1 MDRTMKQLGRYF
13 IAALALVAA
22 AACQKELETVQP
34 VEEKASPV
42 FVIQASV
49 DVQESRAFLDET
61 GDIFW
66 NQGDAL
72 KVFQGTN
79 GYKFTTE
86 EEGLSCKFSYE
97 GDLNKADGDF
107 YALYPY
113 TDAATIANGVITTV
127 LPSEQTAAAGSFG
140 KQANLAVAFAP
151 FGESLTF
158 KNAAAFVKV
167 SFKTTDENAQIK
179 KITIRSVDENVL
191 LSGNVTLTPT
201 VTDGVVTDVALAV
214 TDGVPYVSV
223 VAEEGALSPETDYY
237 LIAAPAALAGG
248 YRVEFTTT
256 DGLTFTKDY
265 TGNSYNSAAFK
276 RNTIAPVGRKNLDLY
291 EIPAYVRLTYA
302 NAIKKKT
309 VGDQYDYI
317 VVYKMA
323 EDDYRILN
331 QRRTQTNVTGLSQYF
346 GITTSQL
353 STWVLFGG
361 SVPSGIADAGCWV
374 FSQAFSPNPSSKIV
388 SGGDNPS
395 YQSDNFIL
403 LEDDE
408 DVRIHVTI
416 TSSSAGNGNTKGT
429 ATVKLYDAC
438 NKSGDYASH
447 SDYCEVKLNNLKI
460 SMDQS
465 TDTGDIGGEFEA
477 ASFKEIVRQLL
488 LHTSAASYYETAYNK
503 ISSKNTFTAG
513 FKTSSITTA
522 GSTPLT
528 YSNYFMFKN
537 TGINSTYDQKV
548 SVYRKG
554 TATYADFAADNNI

>member
-1 MDRTMKQLGRYF
+1 MNRTMKKLGRYF
-13 IAALALVAA
+13 IAALAIVAS
-22 AACQKELETVQP
+22 AACQKEFETVQP
-34 VEEKASPV
+34 VEEKAPSV

-79 GYKFTTE
+79 GFKFTTE

-276 RNTIAPVGRKNLDLY
+276 RNTIAPVGRKNLDKFEMDGY
-291 EIPAYVRLTYA
+291 WRVHYA
-302 NAIKKKT
+302 DSNNHPGT
-309 VGDQYDYI
+309 GEYL
-317 VVYKMA
+317 VVYKM
-323 EDDYRILN
+323 DDGSYRILN
-331 QRRTQTNVTGLSQYF
+331 ESRSDTYIVKGTHFELSGSGMAF
-346 GITTSQL
+346 NTSYKRQQMEGMV
-353 STWVLFGG
+353 SYVFRNAWV
-361 SVPSGIADAGCWV
+361 
-374 FSQAFSPNPSSKIV
+374 SSSV
-388 SGGDNPS
+388 SGDGVKFADEEL
-395 YQSDNFIL
+395 IL
-403 LEDDE
+403 AQNSA
-408 DVRIHVTI
+408 I
-416 TSSSAGNGNTKGT
+416 TVAK
-429 ATVKLYDAC
+429 Y
-438 NKSGDYASH
+438 
-447 SDYCEVKLNNLKI
+447 
-460 SMDQS
+460 
-465 TDTGDIGGEFEA
+465 
-477 ASFKEIVRQLL
+477 
-488 LHTSAASYYETAYNK
+488 
-503 ISSKNTFTAG
+503 
-513 FKTSSITTA
+513 KTSSNTYYYANITLYNHTDNTDNTLTVDQLSCNLDSASDEGTVSGKFNMRSSSVNPNGNPNTCADLVDALLKHASFSGYDSLVRSAAISALEGDDNAFTGGFTTA
-522 GSTPLT
+522 THTTQNGIVYKDHFMIKTKDLLSGAQI
-528 YSNYFMFKN
+528 SNIRLYKW
-537 TGINSTYDQKV
+537 
-548 SVYRKG
+548 G
-554 TATYADFAADNNI
+554 TRTYADYTNNK